1 MELLAKDFGQLFEAA
16 FGELEVGGL
25 EAFLRAVDASA
36 AIEPQQRIM
45 HIDGDDQFVKR
56 QWLICR
62 TNLGQRMQFGPA
74 NDLLVMPIEKFPIQ
88 SAGHAEAA
96 VVARAA
102 ADADEATL

>member
-1 MELLAKDFGQLFEAA
+1 MEFLAKDFCQLFEAT

-25 EAFLRAVDASA
+25 EAFLRPVDAGA
-36 AIEPQQRIM
+36 AIGTEQRIM

-62 TNLGQRMQFGPA
+62 TNLGERMQFGPA
-74 NDLLVMPIEKFPIQ
+74 NDLLVMTIEELPTQ

-96 VVARAA
+96 IVARAA
-102 ADADEATL
+102 ADADE